1 MRNTL
6 LTLFAIFLGSYFVH
20 AQNISFED
28 PIVKDICITN
38 WDTNG
43 DGELSESEAAAV
55 EYLGYDFSYND
66 QITSF
71 NELIF
76 FIGLTTINEYAF
88 SECSNLTSITIP
100 NNVVHID
107 GSAFEGCSSLPIIE
121 NIRYADTYL
130 VEAADKSLPAYH
142 IKSGTRFIGS
152 HAFAECDNLE
162 CINIPKSVKEIGV
175 NAFGGCND
183 LKIIV
188 EDIEAWCNIDFQ
200 IWGGF
205 HSYYG
210 PISSWYIY
218 SDENTQITDLTI
230 PNSVTEIHPFTFYGC
245 KNLKSVFIPNSVKEI
260 RLCAFSH
267 CDGLIEIEIPNSVTT
282 IGNRAFEGCS
292 KLTNINISDGVN
304 TIGEYAFS
312 ECPNLTSI
320 NIPNSVAYIYNSA
333 FKGCTN
339 LPVIESIRYADTYLV
354 EAADKSLSTYHIKS
368 GTRFIGSNAFSECSN
383 LTSINIPNSMT
394 SIGSYAFSECSNL
407 ASINIPNS
415 VTHISPEAF
424 EFCQDVK
431 FIVEDLKA
439 WCNID
444 FDFWYSVGAYSES
457 SPLQSGYLYSDE
469 NTQVADLVI
478 PDGVTV
484 IKDYAF
490 YGCPLKT
497 ITIPG
502 SVKSIGRLSLNDF
515 RFDCTSS
522 ITDIYNHIMTPI
534 NIDDDCF
541 NNENYDNATLHVPFG
556 TKNAYANAE
565 VWMNFVHIVDDIPSS
580 TLRGDANGDFEVN
593 ITDVIVII
601 DYILGRNITNFIY
614 ANSDLDKDGDVNI
627 TDAIKVVD
635 IILDRTPAQIPAF
648 MPLDKSESQERSR

>member
-76 FIGLTTINEYAF
+76 FIGLTTINEFAF

-100 NNVVHID
+100 NNVMHID

-245 KNLKSVFIPNSVKEI
+245 KNLKSVFIPNSVKSI
-260 RLCAFSH
+260 GTCAFSH

-339 LPVIESIRYADTYLV
+339 LPVIENIRYADTYLA

-394 SIGSYAFSECSNL
+394 SIGSFAFSRCSNL

-444 FDFWYSVGAYSES
+444 FDFWYSAGVYVES
-457 SPLQSGYLYSDE
+457 NPLQSGYLYSDE
-469 NTQVADLVI
+469 NTQVTDLVI

-522 ITDIYNHIMTPI
+522 ITDIYNHIKTPI

-565 VWMNFVHIVDDIPSS
+565 GWMNFVHIVDDIPSS

-627 TDAIKVVD
+627 TDAIKIVD
-635 IILDRTPAQIPAF
+635 IILDRTQAQIPAS